1 MAKEKY
7 AAYATG
13 KDAAYIKPKLI
24 PDDELL
30 TRDDSGGPD
39 YQPYTAEFGD
49 GGYVVG
55 EKAHLSASGGKD
67 DDESSSEDEQE
78 SREFERKKDIS
89 PKAPSSSNKRS
100 KE

>member
-24 PDDELL
+24 PDDE
-30 TRDDSGGPD
+30 
-39 YQPYTAEFGD
+39 
-49 GGYVVG
+49 
-55 EKAHLSASGGKD
+55 
-67 DDESSSEDEQE
+67 SSSEDEQE
-78 SREFERKKDIS
+78 SREFERKKDVS